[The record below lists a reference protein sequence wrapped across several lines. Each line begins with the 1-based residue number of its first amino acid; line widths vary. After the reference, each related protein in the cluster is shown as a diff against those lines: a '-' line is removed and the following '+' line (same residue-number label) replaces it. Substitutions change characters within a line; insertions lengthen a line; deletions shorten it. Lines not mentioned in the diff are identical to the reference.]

1 MAQSGTATIPAVS
14 DTAAR
19 AIDAPEL
26 IDRLAERL
34 RASSDVD
41 LPHSY
46 FVEQVRLGLGGIDLA
61 DQMIANDIESA
72 GRKQQKTAAQSVF
85 HAWAMPD

>member
-1 MAQSGTATIPAVS
+1 MAQSGSATIPAVS
-14 DTAAR
+14 ETTDR
-19 AIDAPEL
+19 AIEVPEL

-46 FVEQVRLGLGGIDLA
+46 FVEQVQLGLGGKHLA
-61 DQMIANDIESA
+61 DHLIANDIEGV
-72 GRKQQKTAAQSVF
+72 GRKPQKMAAQSVF
-85 HAWAMPD
+85 HSWAMPD